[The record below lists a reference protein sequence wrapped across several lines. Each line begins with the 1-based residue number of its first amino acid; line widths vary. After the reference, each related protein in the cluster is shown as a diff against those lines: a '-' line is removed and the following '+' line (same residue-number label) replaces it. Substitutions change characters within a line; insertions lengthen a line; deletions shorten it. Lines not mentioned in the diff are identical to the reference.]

1 MQKEYVVG
9 VDLGGT
15 KILTAVADLEGN
27 ILARVRKDTEAE
39 KGKEAVI
46 QKIKDTVYGVIK
58 EIDIDL
64 SQVKGIGLGVPGP
77 VNIKKGVIKHTPNL
91 KLDNV
96 NIIEELRELDTPI
109 FLENDANAAALGEKW
124 FGAGKAAE
132 NMIYMTVSTGIGG
145 GVIINKEIF
154 HGAGDAAGEIG
165 HMTIIPDSDVQC
177 GCGNYGCWEAI
188 ASGTAL
194 GRLGRE
200 AVEAGKDTLMSKL
213 VNDPS
218 EVNGAV
224 VAKAA
229 EKGDKVAREIMDK
242 IADYLGIGMA
252 SLINIFNPDTIV
264 IGGGVSQSWK
274 LIEDKVNST
283 IKARAMNSLIEDV
296 NIITAQLGSDVGVL
310 GAVATALAELDLL

>member
-27 ILARVRKDTEAE
+27 ILARVRKDTEAK
-39 KGKEAVI
+39 KGKEVVI
-46 QKIKDTVYGVIK
+46 QKIKDTVYEAVQEVGI
-58 EIDIDL
+58 EL

-77 VNIKKGVIKHTPNL
+77 VDIKKGIIKHTPNL
-91 KLDNV
+91 DLDNI
-96 NIIEELRELDTPI
+96 NIVEELRELDTPI

-124 FGAGKAAE
+124 FGAGKEAE
-132 NMIYMTVSTGIGG
+132 NMVYMTVSTGIGG
-145 GVIINKEIF
+145 GIIINKEIF

-165 HMTIIPDSDVQC
+165 HMTILPDSKLQC

-194 GRLGRE
+194 SKLGKE
-200 AVEAGKDTLMSKL
+200 AVESGKDTLMSDL
-213 VNDPS
+213 VADS
-218 EVNGAV
+218 TKVNGAV

-229 EKGDKVAREIMDK
+229 EQGDKVAKEIMDK
-242 IADYLGIGMA
+242 IAGYLGIGMA
-252 SLINIFNPDTIV
+252 NLINIFNPDTIV
-264 IGGGVSQSWK
+264 IGGGVSQSWG

-283 IKARAMNSLIEDV
+283 IQARAMDSLVEDV
-296 NIITAQLGSDVGVL
+296 DVVIAELGSDVGVL
-310 GAVATALAELDLL
+310 GAVATALAELDLF